1 MSNLNLPNEIITLQF
16 MSEFKFGNLNYKIL
30 ILLLSLRV
38 CGPGSPGCVL
48 KNLLMGKRACD
59 APGYN
64 CFHGPAIA
72 PSALLL
78 PLPVA

>member
-1 MSNLNLPNEIITLQF
+1 

-48 KNLLMGKRACD
+48 KDLLMGKRVCD
-59 APGYN
+59 AN
-64 CFHGPAIA
+64 
-72 PSALLL
+72 LNLNR
-78 PLPVA
+78 V

>member
-1 MSNLNLPNEIITLQF
+1 

-48 KNLLMGKRACD
+48 KDLLGWGLYLFFYPVITCVDKSTHLNTHLSTGVEVPKPEVPKFA
-59 APGYN
+59 
-64 CFHGPAIA
+64 GPFYA
-72 PSALLL
+72 
-78 PLPVA
+78 